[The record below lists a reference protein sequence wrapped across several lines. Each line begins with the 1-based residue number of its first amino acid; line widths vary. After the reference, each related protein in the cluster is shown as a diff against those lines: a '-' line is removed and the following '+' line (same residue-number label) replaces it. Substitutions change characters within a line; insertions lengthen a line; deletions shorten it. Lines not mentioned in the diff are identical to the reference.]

1 MDLVSKKVFIFGL
14 DSFTGR
20 HFAKY
25 LANAGYEVAGSS
37 RNGGEFVKCDIT
49 NKSEI
54 KAILANFV
62 PQYVINLAAISF
74 VGHADN
80 SAFYSINTV
89 GAINILDALLE
100 LGQSPKK
107 VILTSSAVVYGNQGK
122 EVLEESMT
130 PMPANHYGA
139 SKYAMELMA
148 KNYFDKLNILITRP
162 FNYTGVW
169 QTNDFL
175 IPKIVSHYKKNG
187 KIIELGNLNVSR
199 EFNDIE
205 FVCEVYKKLLESNAT
220 SDIVNICS
228 GIGIKLL
235 DVIDYMNKLAGYNIE
250 VSVNPAF
257 VRPSEIK
264 SLTGSTAR
272 LASAIGSLQ
281 NIGIATTLKRMFEY
295 NE

>member
-1 MDLVSKKVFIFGL
+1 MDLVSKKVFVFGL

-20 HFAKY
+20 HFAEY
-25 LANAGYEVAGSS
+25 LANAGYEVFGSS

-54 KAILANFV
+54 KAILANFA
-62 PQYVINLAAISF
+62 PEYIINLAAISF

-107 VILTSSAVVYGNQGK
+107 VILTSSAVVYGSQGK
-122 EVLEESMT
+122 EVLDESMT
-130 PMPANHYGA
+130 PMPTNHYGA

-175 IPKIVSHYKKNG
+175 IPKIVSHYKKNA
-187 KIIELGNLNVSR
+187 KAIELGNLNVSR

-250 VSVNPAF
+250 IIVNPAF
-257 VRPSEIK
+257 VRPNEIK

-272 LASAIGSLQ
+272 LTSAIGSLQ